1 MDDVLELVD
10 LVADSELEGVFV
22 WLLRLVGLVAVV
34 TGLGLWLLTE
44 MGILVL
50 PLVLIVGGVAL
61 LVVPSV
67 LLSIAELF
75 GYCRLA
81 EPSATAAI
89 SGWEVEKADQGSD
102 GTSFR
107 PVSVSGSRLKKWN
120 VISFRGRSKMST
132 RGI

>member
-34 TGLGLWLLTE
+34 AGLGLWLLTD

-50 PLVLIVGGVAL
+50 PLVLIVGGIAL

-75 GYCRLA
+75 G
-81 EPSATAAI
+81 
-89 SGWEVEKADQGSD
+89 
-102 GTSFR
+102 
-107 PVSVSGSRLKKWN
+107 
-120 VISFRGRSKMST
+120 
-132 RGI
+132 

>member
-34 TGLGLWLLTE
+34 AGLGLWLLTD

-75 GYCRLA
+75 G
-81 EPSATAAI
+81 
-89 SGWEVEKADQGSD
+89 
-102 GTSFR
+102 
-107 PVSVSGSRLKKWN
+107 
-120 VISFRGRSKMST
+120 
-132 RGI
+132 

>member
-1 MDDVLELVD
+1 MDDVLEVVD

-22 WLLRLVGLVAVV
+22 WLLRLVGVVAVV
-34 TGLGLWLLTE
+34 AGLGLWLLTD

-75 GYCRLA
+75 G
-81 EPSATAAI
+81 
-89 SGWEVEKADQGSD
+89 
-102 GTSFR
+102 
-107 PVSVSGSRLKKWN
+107 
-120 VISFRGRSKMST
+120 
-132 RGI
+132 